1 MHLRP
6 SPTLAACLAPVKCT
20 SHEPGGDIN
29 NPVCSVI
36 LLGGDG
42 GGGETKRPHK
52 RELSCHILQIP
63 LGCRGAAAA
72 AATSA
77 TVSSPSAVGGAT
89 QDPGRYLQSSSK
101 CCFALQ
107 DVIVLLSS

>member
-36 LLGGDG
+36 LLGGAG
-42 GGGETKRPHK
+42 GGGETKRLHK

-72 AATSA
+72 AAAAASA
-77 TVSSPSAVGGAT
+77 TVSSPSTVGGAT

-101 CCFALQ
+101 CCFALHF
-107 DVIVLLSS
+107 LLSS